1 MTGWHHFPNYSV
13 CCVCSVA
20 SVVPNNL
27 WPVDCSP
34 PGSPVHGIL
43 QPRISEWVTM
53 PFSRGSFW
61 PRDWTHISGV
71 SCIAGRFFSHLKVKN
86 ENYSVVSSSLQLHGL
101 YIQSMEFS
109 RPDYWSGWVAF
120 PCSRGFFQPRNWTRV
135 SCTAGRFITNW
146 AIREAPEP
154 PGKLQLLRLFT
165 LFQASGCFYQISPVS
180 PILLWRPCR
189 RIVWVQ
195 IWFYHLLV
203 V

>member
-61 PRDWTHISGV
+61 PRDWTRISGV

-135 SCTAGRFITNW
+135 SCTAGRFITS
-146 AIREAPEP
+146 ELS
-154 PGKLQLLRLFT
+154 GKPLKHLGSSNYSDFLPYFKLLDVFTKYPQFPLFCYEDPAAG
-165 LFQASGCFYQISPVS
+165 LSGFRFGSIIY
-180 PILLWRPCR
+180 
-189 RIVWVQ
+189 
-195 IWFYHLLV
+195 
-203 V
+203 

>member
-1 MTGWHHFPNYSV
+1 MCAQLLQWCPTI
-13 CCVCSVA
+13 CD
-20 SVVPNNL
+20 L
-27 WPVDCSP
+27 WTAAQQALLSMGFSSQEYWSGLPCPSP
-34 PGSPVHGIL
+34 GDLSGPGTEP
-43 QPRISEWVTM
+43 ISL
-53 PFSRGSFW
+53 
-61 PRDWTHISGV
+61 V
-71 SCIAGRFFSHLKVKN
+71 SCIAGRLFTHLKVKS

-109 RPDYWSGWVAF
+109 RPDYWSGWIAF

-154 PGKLQLLRLFT
+154 PGKPQLLRLFI

-189 RIVWVQ
+189 QIVWVQ